1 MKKILYV
8 GLLVIT
14 VPILGMNYIKSIFY
28 KSTITTT
35 EKTEPHVTTVKPLIA
50 NIFINNEIVFTQ
62 TMNDLQNAANNPAV
76 HGILLL
82 IDNYGGSTGN
92 YSALHD
98 MVKKVAT
105 FKPVVGLIIGNAFS
119 GGYWVASACDYLI
132 CPSCSELGSIG
143 SLYEITKYKDPKMT
157 GNLEALLEVD
167 VVTAGEY
174 KGLTHP
180 HKAWSD
186 SHRAFIKAH
195 TDKMYMLFAKSVA
208 QNRKLDMQKYQEWA
222 DAKVFLSP
230 EALELGLVDQIGTI
244 FEAEDKLRELI
255 NARNPDIVFENDI
268 TYLNKPA
275 ITAQ

>member
-1 MKKILYV
+1 MKRIICV
-8 GLLVIT
+8 LLLAIT
-14 VPILGMNYIKSIFY
+14 VPIIGMNYIKSLIY
-28 KSTITTT
+28 KPTIEMV
-35 EKTEPHVTTVKPLIA
+35 EKAAGVSAVKPCIA
-50 NIFINNEIVFTQ
+50 SIFINNEIVFTQ
-62 TMNDLQNAANNPAV
+62 IMNDLQNAANNSSV

-92 YSALHD
+92 YSAVHD

-105 FKPVVGLIIGNAFS
+105 MKPVVGLIVGNAFS

-143 SLYEITKYKDPKMT
+143 SMYEITKYKDAKVT
-157 GNLEALLEVD
+157 GNLEALLDID
-167 VVTAGEY
+167 VITAGEY

-180 HKAWSD
+180 HKAWTD
-186 SHRAFIKAH
+186 KHRTFIKEH
-195 TDKMYMLFAKSVA
+195 TQKMYMLFAKSVA
-208 QNRKLDMQKYQEWA
+208 QNRKLDMAKCEEWA

-255 NARNPDIVFENDI
+255 HARNPDIIFEKEI
-268 TYLNKPA
+268 TYLKLAPV
-275 ITAQ
+275 Q

>member
-1 MKKILYV
+1 MKKMLLA
-8 GLLVIT
+8 GLLSIT
-14 VPILGMNYIKSIFY
+14 LPIIGMNYLKNLFYTPVFKS
-28 KSTITTT
+28 
-35 EKTEPHVTTVKPLIA
+35 EENTEPRVKTVKPFIA

-62 TMNDLQNAANNPAV
+62 TMNDLQNAANNPNI
-76 HGILLL
+76 HGVLLL

-98 MVKKVAT
+98 MVKKVTT
-105 FKPVVGLIIGNAFS
+105 FKPVVGLVIGNAFS

-143 SLYEITKYKDPKMT
+143 SLYEITKYKDPKLT
-157 GNLEALLEVD
+157 GNLEAHLEVE

-186 SHRAFIKAH
+186 KQRAFIKAH

-208 QNRKLDMQKYQEWA
+208 QNRNLSMDNYHEWA

-230 EALELGLVDQIGTI
+230 EALELGLVDEIGTI

-255 NARNPDIVFENDI
+255 TARNPDTVFEKEI
-268 TYLNKPA
+268 VYLKPA
-275 ITAQ
+275 PAQ